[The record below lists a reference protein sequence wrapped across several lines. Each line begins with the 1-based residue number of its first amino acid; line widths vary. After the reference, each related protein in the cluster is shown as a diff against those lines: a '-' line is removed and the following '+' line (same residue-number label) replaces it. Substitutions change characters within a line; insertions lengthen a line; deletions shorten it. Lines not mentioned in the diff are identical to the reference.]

1 MIDWQCTGLGR
12 SPADSVIRHN
22 DTPNRSRRQDLG
34 YDRRPVP
41 GVAGYVLAVDDERS
55 FPFPVARG
63 GQRVAPGRVEDG
75 SALLS
80 QDPLVDAVGRRF
92 ALDDLHDIGAD
103 ERHGNIQFPGAEIF
117 TVISAG
123 LPRRQEVYYS
133 ILVFSTVSSAS
144 PMNSPP
150 LSNASSTLSK
160 LPFPL
165 PLVIASFSSTSFWKP
180 PRTLLASLGGRRT
193 CGCSPSSGS
202 CPCSGHGNLG
212 GSRQ

>member
-103 ERHGNIQFPGAEIF
+103 ERHGNIQFPGGRDLYGDFRRSPEA
-117 TVISAG
+117 AG
-123 LPRRQEVYYS
+123 GLLFDPRVLDRIVSVTNELAA
-133 ILVFSTVSSAS
+133 LVQCLKHLEQAALSAS
-144 PMNSPP
+144 ASDSVLQLYELLETTKDVVGIPGGPQDLRMFTIKRI
-150 LSNASSTLSK
+150 LSM
-160 LPFPL
+160 
-165 PLVIASFSSTSFWKP
+165 
-180 PRTLLASLGGRRT
+180 
-193 CGCSPSSGS
+193 
-202 CPCSGHGNLG
+202 
-212 GSRQ
+212 